1 MMGFSLFIQPIA
13 AMMIFNFKDGKR
25 RSAFLFIGFSAR
37 VVRLP
42 NRPGLCFAHKQKPA
56 NRLF

>member
-1 MMGFSLFIQPIA
+1 MMGFSLFIQPVT

-25 RSAFLFIGFSAR
+25 RSTFLFIGFSALA
-37 VVRLP
+37 VHLP
-42 NRPGLCFAHKQKPA
+42 DRPGLCFAHKQKPA

>member
-1 MMGFSLFIQPIA
+1 MQPVA
-13 AMMIFNFKDGKR
+13 AMMIFNFQDGKR

-42 NRPGLCFAHKQKPA
+42 NRPGLYFAHKQKPA

>member
-1 MMGFSLFIQPIA
+1 MMGFSLFIQPVA

-25 RSAFLFIGFSAR
+25 RSAFLCYGFTAR
-37 VVRLP
+37 VVYLP
-42 NRPGLCFAHKQKPA
+42 DRHGLCFAHKQKPA